1 VSTTS
6 PSAGPSTT
14 GSALATTG
22 SALPTTGSAAATMGS
37 ALGADADRRLTY
49 TPAADVWD
57 EMLAAPGE
65 PRAHWVPLV
74 RWLRGQGKTEMAR
87 RWEQGRRLIHEN
99 GVTYNVYGDPRG
111 MHRPWELD
119 ALPLV
124 VSSAEWSR
132 VEHALAQRARVL
144 NLVLADLYGPQRL
157 VRDGLLPPELVY
169 ANPAFLRP
177 CHGITL
183 PGDIALHV
191 YAADLARASDGG
203 FWVIADRTQAPSG
216 AGYALE
222 NRIVVSRT
230 LPEIFRENR
239 VQRLAAFF
247 GTLRDTLRGLA
258 LRHRENPRIVLLTPG
273 PYNETY
279 FEHAYLARYLGFT
292 LVEGADLTV
301 RDSVVYLKTL
311 GGLEPVDVI
320 MRRLD
325 DAFCDPLSLRTD
337 SSLGVAGLM
346 QAVRANNVV
355 VANSLGSGVVET
367 AALMAFLPSLCKH
380 LLDEELAMPSV
391 ATWWCGHDEAL
402 DYVVEHLDE
411 LVIKPAFPVFGHEPI
426 FGSALSAAARD
437 DLLARVRAR
446 PHEYVAQEQVALST
460 APVWT
465 QEGLQPR
472 HVVLRTFGVANGD
485 DYRIM
490 PGGLARVATSRDS
503 LVVSMQ
509 RGGGSKDTWIGSDGP
524 VSAMTL
530 LRPPGAPIELTRG
543 GSELPSRVADNL
555 FWLGRYIER
564 AEGTVRL
571 LRVILARLADEASGS
586 EVPELTT
593 LLAALAGHVGLEEGL
608 APPVGDFDAA
618 TRERAVLDFLRAHAP
633 ARALRPTL
641 ASAQRLASILRD
653 QISLDT
659 WRVLNQ
665 LADHLPSR
673 TALHG
678 VTLGDALERMNE
690 LVLGLAA
697 FNGLSVENMTR
708 GQGWRFT
715 DIGRRIERALFLVT
729 LCQETMITPD
739 ADETRI
745 LEALLETADCA
756 ITYRRRYLGTVQPA
770 PVLDLLFTDETNPRS
785 LVFQVRALAEHVER
799 LPRSGGEALRTTEER
814 TAIAAL
820 ARLRMARP
828 EELAAVGLHGER
840 VQLADM
846 LADLGNEVIT
856 LSDTITQSYLSHAAT
871 TRALSGYAFGG
882 AV

>member
-1 VSTTS
+1 MSTTS
-6 PSAGPSTT
+6 PSADPR
-14 GSALATTG
+14 
-22 SALPTTGSAAATMGS
+22 P
-37 ALGADADRRLTY
+37 DADRRLAY
-49 TPAADVWD
+49 APAADVWD

-65 PRAHWVPLV
+65 PRPHWAPIV
-74 RWLRGQGKTEMAR
+74 RWLRGEGRTEMAR

-119 ALPLV
+119 AVPLV
-124 VSSAEWSR
+124 VSSGEWAWL
-132 VEHALAQRARVL
+132 EHALAQRARVL
-144 NLVLADLYGPQRL
+144 NLVLADLYGPQQL
-157 VRDGLLPPELVY
+157 LHDGLLPPELVY

-177 CHGITL
+177 CHGVAL
-183 PGDIALHV
+183 PGGVALHV
-191 YAADLARASDGG
+191 YAADLARAADGR

-230 LPEIFRENR
+230 LPEIFRECR

-247 GTLRDTLRGLA
+247 GTIRDTLRALA
-258 LRHRENPRIVLLTPG
+258 HRHRENPRIVLLTPG

-320 MRRLD
+320 LRRLD
-325 DAFCDPLSLRTD
+325 DAFCDPLSLRSD
-337 SSLGVAGLM
+337 SSLGVAGLV
-346 QAVRANNVV
+346 QAVRAGNVV

-391 ATWWCGHDEAL
+391 ATWWCGHEDAL
-402 DYVVEHLDE
+402 AYVVDNLES
-411 LVIKPAFPVFGHEPI
+411 LVIKPAFPVVGHEPI
-426 FGSALSAAARD
+426 FGSALAAAARD
-437 DLLARVRAR
+437 ELLARVRAR
-446 PHEYVAQEQVALST
+446 PHEYVAQEQVTLST

-465 QEGLQPR
+465 RDGLQPR
-472 HVVLRTFGVANGD
+472 HVVLRTFGIATGD
-485 DYRIM
+485 GYRVM
-490 PGGLARVATSRDS
+490 PGGLARVATSRES

-509 RGGGSKDTWIGSDGP
+509 RGGGSKDTWVGSEGP

-530 LRPPGAPIELTRG
+530 LRPAGAPIELTRG

-555 FWLGRYIER
+555 FWLGRYVER

-571 LRVILARLADEASGS
+571 LRSVLARLADEASGS
-586 EVPELTT
+586 EVPELPI
-593 LLAALAGHVGLEEGL
+593 LLAALAAHAGLEDDL
-608 APPVGDFDAA
+608 VAPDLDADPA
-618 TRERAVLDFLRAHAP
+618 MRERAVLDFLRAHAP
-633 ARALRPTL
+633 PRALRPTL
-641 ASAQRLASILRD
+641 AAAQRLASISRD
-653 QISLDT
+653 QLSLDT

-665 LADHLPSR
+665 LENYLPAR
-673 TALHG
+673 DAVHG
-678 VTLGDALERMNE
+678 LTVGDAIERMNQ
-690 LVLGLAA
+690 LVLAMAA
-697 FNGLSVENMTR
+697 FNGLTLENMTR

-715 DIGRRIERALFLVT
+715 DLGRRLERAFFLIAVFRH
-729 LCQETMITPD
+729 TMVVPCR
-739 ADETRI
+739 DETRL
-745 LEALLETADCA
+745 LEALLETADSA

-770 PVLDLLFTDETNPRS
+770 PVLDLLATDETNPRA

-799 LPRSGGEALRTTEER
+799 LPRAGGEALRTAEER

-820 ARLRMARP
+820 ARLRMAAP
-828 EELAAVGLHGER
+828 AELAAIGLHGER
-840 VQLADM
+840 VQLR
-846 LADLGNEVIT
+846 DLLRQLGEELVT
-856 LSDTITQSYLSHAAT
+856 LSDTITESYLSHAAA
-871 TRALSGYAFGG
+871 TRALAGYGVGG
-882 AV
+882 PA

>member
-1 VSTTS
+1 MSTTS
-6 PSAGPSTT
+6 PSAGSRP
-14 GSALATTG
+14 
-22 SALPTTGSAAATMGS
+22 
-37 ALGADADRRLTY
+37 DADRRLAY
-49 TPAADVWD
+49 TPTADVWD

-65 PRAHWVPLV
+65 PRPHWRPLV
-74 RWLRGQGKTEMAR
+74 RWLRGQGQSEMAR
-87 RWEQGRRLIHEN
+87 RWDLGRRLIHEN

-132 VEHALAQRARVL
+132 LDHALAQRAHLL
-144 NLVLADLYGPQRL
+144 NLVLLDLYGPQRF

-177 CHGITL
+177 CHGVAF
-183 PGDIALHV
+183 PGDVALHV
-191 YAADLARASDGG
+191 YAADLARAADGQ

-230 LPEIFRENR
+230 LPDIFRECR

-247 GTLRDTLRGLA
+247 GTLRDGLRALA

-320 MRRLD
+320 LRRLD
-325 DAFCDPLSLRTD
+325 DAFCDPLSLRSD

-346 QAVRANNVV
+346 QAVRAKNVV
-355 VANSLGSGVVET
+355 VANGLGSGVVET
-367 AALMAFLPSLCKH
+367 AALMAFLPRLCKH
-380 LLDEELAMPSV
+380 VLGEELAMPSV
-391 ATWWCGHDEAL
+391 ATWWCGHADAL
-402 DYVVEHLDE
+402 DYVVEHLE
-411 LVIKPAFPVFGHEPI
+411 SLVIKPAFPIFGHEPI
-426 FGSALSAAARD
+426 FGSALSARARD
-437 DLLARVRAR
+437 ELLTRVRAR

-465 QEGLQPR
+465 QDGMQPR
-472 HVVLRTFGVANGD
+472 HVVLRAFGVANGGA
-485 DYRIM
+485 YRVM
-490 PGGLARVATSRDS
+490 PGGLARVATSRES

-509 RGGGSKDTWIGSDGP
+509 RGGGSKDTWVGSEGP
-524 VSAMTL
+524 VSSLSL
-530 LRPPGAPIELTRG
+530 LKPAGAEIELTRG

-555 FWLGRYIER
+555 FWLGRYVER

-571 LRVILARLADEASGS
+571 LRAVLARLADEASGS
-586 EVPELTT
+586 IVPELPI
-593 LLAALAGHVGLEEGL
+593 LLAALAGHAGLEGDLITPDLEA
-608 APPVGDFDAA
+608 APAM
-618 TRERAVLDFLRAHAP
+618 RERSVLDFLRAHAP
-633 ARALRPTL
+633 PRALRPTL
-641 ASAQRLASILRD
+641 ESAQRLASISRD

-665 LADHLPSR
+665 LEDYLPPRDAIRS
-673 TALHG
+673 L
-678 VTLGDALERMNE
+678 TLGDATERMNQ
-690 LVLGLAA
+690 LVLAMAA
-697 FNGLSVENMTR
+697 FNGLSLENMTR

-715 DIGRRIERALFLVT
+715 DIGRRLERSHFLITLF
-729 LCQETMITPD
+729 QHTMVVPC
-739 ADETRI
+739 ADETRL
-745 LEALLETADCA
+745 LEALLETADSA

-770 PVLDLLFTDETNPRS
+770 PVLDLLATDETNPRA
-785 LVFQVRALAEHVER
+785 LVYQIRALAEHVER
-799 LPRSGGEALRTTEER
+799 LPRAGGEALRTPEER

-820 ARLRMARP
+820 ARLRMAVP
-828 EELAAVGLHGER
+828 AELAAVGLHGER
-840 VQLADM
+840 VALADV
-846 LADLGNEVIT
+846 LGQLGDELVV
-856 LSDTITQSYLSHAAT
+856 LSNTITESYLSHAAA
-871 TRALSGYAFGG
+871 TRALPAWSTGG
-882 AV
+882 GTA

>member
-1 VSTTS
+1 MSTTS
-6 PSAGPSTT
+6 PSADPR
-14 GSALATTG
+14 
-22 SALPTTGSAAATMGS
+22 
-37 ALGADADRRLTY
+37 ADADRSLAY
-49 TPAADVWD
+49 TPTDDVWD

-65 PRAHWVPLV
+65 PRPHWAPVV
-74 RWLRGQGKTEMAR
+74 RWLRNQGRTEMAR
-87 RWEQGRRLIHEN
+87 RWELGRRLIHEN

-119 ALPLV
+119 AVPLV
-124 VSSAEWSR
+124 VSSAEWHR
-132 VEHALAQRARVL
+132 LERALAQRAHVL
-144 NLVLADLYGPQRL
+144 NLILTDLYGPQRL
-157 VRDGLLPPELVY
+157 LHDGLLPPEIVY

-177 CHGITL
+177 CHGVAL
-183 PGDIALHV
+183 PGDVALHV
-191 YAADLARASDGG
+191 YAADLARAADGR

-230 LPEIFRENR
+230 LPEVFRECR

-247 GTLRDTLRGLA
+247 GTLRDSLRGLA

-320 MRRLD
+320 LRRLD

-337 SSLGVAGLM
+337 SSLGVAALM
-346 QAVRANNVV
+346 QAVRAHNVV
-355 VANSLGSGVVET
+355 VANGLGSGVVET

-380 LLDEELAMPSV
+380 LLDEDLAMPSV
-391 ATWWCGHDEAL
+391 ATWWCGHADAL
-402 DYVVEHLDE
+402 AYVVEHLE
-411 LVIKPAFPVFGHEPI
+411 SLVIKPAFPIFGHEPI
-426 FGSALSAAARD
+426 FGSALSASMRS
-437 DLLARVRAR
+437 DLLDRLRAR

-465 QEGLQPR
+465 QDGLQPR
-472 HVVLRTFGVANGD
+472 HVVLRTFGVASD
-485 DYRIM
+485 DGYRVM
-490 PGGLARVATSRDS
+490 PGGLARVATSRES

-509 RGGGSKDTWIGSDGP
+509 RGGGSKDTWVGTDGP

-530 LRPPGAPIELTRG
+530 LPPPGAPIELTRG

-555 FWLGRYIER
+555 FWLGRYVER

-571 LRVILARLADEASGS
+571 LRSVLSRLADEASGS
-586 EVPELTT
+586 VVPELPI
-593 LLAALAGHVGLEEGL
+593 LLAALAAHAGLEDDL
-608 APPVGDFDAA
+608 VAPDLDADPA
-618 TRERAVLDFLRAHAP
+618 MRERAVLDFLRAHAP
-633 ARALRPTL
+633 TRALRPTL
-641 ASAQRLASILRD
+641 ASAQRLASISRD

-665 LADHLPSR
+665 LEDYLPPR
-673 TALHG
+673 NALRAL
-678 VTLGDALERMNE
+678 TLGDAIERMNQ
-690 LVLGLAA
+690 LVLAMAA
-697 FNGLSVENMTR
+697 FNGLTLENMTR

-715 DIGRRIERALFLVT
+715 DIGRRLERSFFLVT
-729 LCQETMITPD
+729 VLRHTMVAPCP
-739 ADETRI
+739 DETRL
-745 LEALLETADCA
+745 LEALLETADSA

-770 PVLDLLFTDETNPRS
+770 PVLDLLATDETNPRA
-785 LVFQVRALAEHVER
+785 LVFQVRAIAEHVER
-799 LPRSGGEALRTTEER
+799 LPRAGGEALRTAEER

-820 ARLRMARP
+820 ARLRMVVP

-840 VQLADM
+840 VQLADLLHD
-846 LADLGNEVIT
+846 LAGELVSISDAIT
-856 LSDTITQSYLSHAAT
+856 ESYLSHATAT
-871 TRALSGYAFGG
+871 RPLSGYG
-882 AV
+882 AGASG

>member
-1 VSTTS
+1 MSTTS
-6 PSAGPSTT
+6 PSADPR
-14 GSALATTG
+14 
-22 SALPTTGSAAATMGS
+22 P
-37 ALGADADRRLTY
+37 DADRSLGYAPTE
-49 TPAADVWD
+49 DVWD
-57 EMLAAPGE
+57 EMLVAPGQ
-65 PRAHWVPLV
+65 PRPHWTPVV
-74 RWLRGQGKTEMAR
+74 RWLRGQGRTEMAR

-119 ALPLV
+119 AVPLV
-124 VSSAEWSR
+124 VSPGEWSKLD
-132 VEHALAQRARVL
+132 HALAQRAHVL
-144 NLVLADLYGPQRL
+144 NLVLADLYGAQRL

-177 CHGITL
+177 CHGVAF

-191 YAADLARASDGG
+191 YAADLARAADGC

-230 LPEIFRENR
+230 LPEIFRECR

-320 MRRLD
+320 LRRLD
-325 DAFCDPLSLRTD
+325 DAFCDPLSLRSD
-337 SSLGVAGLM
+337 SSLGIAGLL

-355 VANSLGSGVVET
+355 VGNGLGSGVVET

-391 ATWWCGHDEAL
+391 ATWWCGHADAL
-402 DYVVEHLDE
+402 DYVVEHLE
-411 LVIKPAFPVFGHEPI
+411 SLVIKPAFPIFGHEPI
-426 FGSALSAAARD
+426 FGSALSARARE

-446 PHEYVAQEQVALST
+446 PHEYVAQEQVTLST
-460 APVWT
+460 APIWT
-465 QEGLQPR
+465 QNGLQPR
-472 HVVLRTFGVANGD
+472 HVVLRTFGVASGD
-485 DYRIM
+485 GYRIM
-490 PGGLARVATSRDS
+490 PGGLARVATSRES

-509 RGGGSKDTWIGSDGP
+509 RGGGSKDTWVGSDGP

-530 LRPPGAPIELTRG
+530 LRPAGAPMELTRG

-555 FWLGRYIER
+555 FWLGRYVER

-571 LRVILARLADEASGS
+571 LRSVLSRLADEASGS
-586 EVPELTT
+586 VVPELPI
-593 LLAALAGHVGLEEGL
+593 LLSALAAHAGLEDDLVSPDLEIE
-608 APPVGDFDAA
+608 PAA
-618 TRERAVLDFLRAHAP
+618 RERGVLDFLRAHAP
-633 ARALRPTL
+633 ARALRPTIG
-641 ASAQRLASILRD
+641 SAQRLASISRD

-665 LADHLPSR
+665 LEDYLPPR
-673 TALHG
+673 DAVRALT
-678 VTLGDALERMNE
+678 VGDAIERMNQ
-690 LVLGLAA
+690 LVLAMAA
-697 FNGLSVENMTR
+697 FNGLSLENMTR

-715 DIGRRIERALFLVT
+715 DIGRRLERSLFLLTLFQHTMVT
-729 LCQETMITPD
+729 PCR
-739 ADETRI
+739 DETRTEETRL
-745 LEALLETADCA
+745 LEALLETADSA

-770 PVLDLLFTDETNPRS
+770 PVLDLLVTDETNPRA
-785 LVFQVRALAEHVER
+785 LVYQVRALAEHVER
-799 LPRSGGEALRTTEER
+799 LPRAGGEALRTAEER

-820 ARLRMARP
+820 AQLRMAVP
-828 EELAAVGLHGER
+828 EELAGVGLHGER
-840 VQLADM
+840 VQLAD
-846 LADLGNEVIT
+846 LLGQLGEELMV
-856 LSDTITQSYLSHAAT
+856 LSDTVTQSYLSHAAT
-871 TRALSGYAFGG
+871 TRPLSGYGSGG
-882 AV
+882 PW

>member
-1 VSTTS
+1 MSTTS
-6 PSAGPSTT
+6 PSADPR
-14 GSALATTG
+14 
-22 SALPTTGSAAATMGS
+22 
-37 ALGADADRRLTY
+37 ADADRRLAY
-49 TPAADVWD
+49 TPTADVWD

-65 PRAHWVPLV
+65 PRPHWRPLV
-74 RWLRGQGKTEMAR
+74 RWLRGQGQSEMER
-87 RWEQGRRLIHEN
+87 RWDLGRRLIHEN

-132 VEHALAQRARVL
+132 LEHALAQRAHLL
-144 NLVLADLYGPQRL
+144 NLILLDLYGPQQL

-177 CHGITL
+177 CHGVAF
-183 PGDIALHV
+183 PGDVALHV
-191 YAADLARASDGG
+191 YAADLARAADGR

-230 LPEIFRENR
+230 LPEIFRECR

-247 GTLRDTLRGLA
+247 GTLRDGLRGLA

-320 MRRLD
+320 LRRLD
-325 DAFCDPLSLRTD
+325 DAFCDPLSLRSD

-346 QAVRANNVV
+346 QAVRAKNAV
-355 VANSLGSGVVET
+355 VANGLGSGVVET

-380 LLDEELAMPSV
+380 LLGEELAMPSV
-391 ATWWCGHDEAL
+391 ATWWCGHEEAL
-402 DYVVEHLDE
+402 DYVVEHLE
-411 LVIKPAFPVFGHEPI
+411 SLVIKPAFPIFGHEPI
-426 FGSALSAAARD
+426 FGSALSAHARRA
-437 DLLARVRAR
+437 LLDRVRAR

-460 APVWT
+460 APIWT
-465 QEGLQPR
+465 PDGMQPR
-472 HVVLRTFGVANGD
+472 HVVLRAFGVANGAA
-485 DYRIM
+485 YRVM
-490 PGGLARVATSRDS
+490 PGGLARVATSRES

-509 RGGGSKDTWIGSDGP
+509 RGGGSKDTWVGAEGP
-524 VSAMTL
+524 VSSMSL
-530 LRPPGAPIELTRG
+530 LKPAGAEIELTRG

-555 FWLGRYIER
+555 FWLGRYVER

-571 LRVILARLADEASGS
+571 LRAVLARLADEASGS
-586 EVPELTT
+586 VVPELPI
-593 LLAALAGHVGLEEGL
+593 LLAALAAHAGLE
-608 APPVGDFDAA
+608 GDLVTPDLEADPA

-641 ASAQRLASILRD
+641 ESAQRLASISRD

-665 LADHLPSR
+665 LEDYLPPRDAIRS
-673 TALHG
+673 L
-678 VTLGDALERMNE
+678 TLGEATERMNQ
-690 LVLGLAA
+690 LVLAMAA
-697 FNGLSVENMTR
+697 FNGLTLENMTR

-715 DIGRRIERALFLVT
+715 DIGRRLERSLFLIT
-729 LCQETMITPD
+729 LFNHTMVVPC
-739 ADETRI
+739 ADTLAGARETRL
-745 LEALLETADCA
+745 LEALLETADSA

-770 PVLDLLFTDETNPRS
+770 PVLDLLATDETNPRA
-785 LVFQVRALAEHVER
+785 LVFQIRALAEHVER
-799 LPRSGGEALRTTEER
+799 LPRAGGEALRTAEER

-820 ARLRMARP
+820 ARLRMAVP
-828 EELAAVGLHGER
+828 AELATVGLHGER
-840 VQLADM
+840 VALADILGQLGEE
-846 LADLGNEVIT
+846 LAV
-856 LSDTITQSYLSHAAT
+856 LSNTITESYLSHAAA
-871 TRALSGYAFGG
+871 TRALPAWAST
-882 AV
+882 

>member
-1 VSTTS
+1 MSTTS
-6 PSAGPSTT
+6 S
-14 GSALATTG
+14 
-22 SALPTTGSAAATMGS
+22 PTDSR
-37 ALGADADRRLTY
+37 ADAEPRLAY
-49 TPAADVWD
+49 APAADVWD
-57 EMLAAPGE
+57 EMLAAPGQ
-65 PRAHWVPLV
+65 PRPHWAPVV
-74 RWLRGQGKTEMAR
+74 RWLRVQGRTEMAR

-119 ALPLV
+119 AVPLV
-124 VSSAEWSR
+124 VSSGEWSR
-132 VEHALAQRARVL
+132 LERALAQRAHVL
-144 NLVLADLYGPQRL
+144 NLVLTDLYGEQRL
-157 VRDGLLPPELVY
+157 VRDGLLPAELVY

-177 CHGITL
+177 CHGVAL
-183 PGDIALHV
+183 PGDVALHV
-191 YAADLARASDGG
+191 YAADLARAADGR

-230 LPEIFRENR
+230 LPEVFRECR

-247 GTLRDTLRGLA
+247 GTLRDGLRGLA

-320 MRRLD
+320 LRRMD

-346 QAVRANNVV
+346 QAVRARNVV

-391 ATWWCGHDEAL
+391 ATWWCGHEDAL
-402 DYVVEHLDE
+402 DYVVEHLE
-411 LVIKPAFPVFGHEPI
+411 SLVIKPAFPVFGLEPI
-426 FGSALSAAARD
+426 FGSALSAAAREA
-437 DLLARVRAR
+437 LLARVRAR

-465 QEGLQPR
+465 RDGLQPR
-472 HVVLRTFGVANGD
+472 HVVLRTFGVASADG
-485 DYRIM
+485 YRVM
-490 PGGLARVATSRDS
+490 PGGLARVATSRES

-509 RGGGSKDTWIGSDGP
+509 RGGGSKDTWVGADGP

-555 FWLGRYIER
+555 FWLGRYVER

-571 LRVILARLADEASGS
+571 LRAVLSRLADEASGS
-586 EVPELTT
+586 EVPELPI
-593 LLAALAGHVGLEEGL
+593 LLAALAAHAGLEDDL
-608 APPVGDFDAA
+608 IAPDYDANA
-618 TRERAVLDFLRAHAP
+618 AMRERAVLDFLRAHAP
-633 ARALRPTL
+633 TRALRPTL
-641 ASAQRLASILRD
+641 ASAQRLASISRD

-665 LADHLPSR
+665 LEDYLPPR
-673 TALHG
+673 DQVRALG
-678 VTLGDALERMNE
+678 LGEAIERMNQ
-690 LVLGLAA
+690 LVLAMAA
-697 FNGLSVENMTR
+697 FNGLSLENMTR

-715 DIGRRIERALFLVT
+715 DIGRRIERSLFLVT
-729 LCQETMITPD
+729 FFRHTMVVPCR
-739 ADETRI
+739 DETRL
-745 LEALLETADCA
+745 LEALLETADSA

-770 PVLDLLFTDETNPRS
+770 PVLDLLATDETNPRA
-785 LVFQVRALAEHVER
+785 LVYQVRALAEHVER
-799 LPRSGGEALRTTEER
+799 LPRAGGEALRTAEER
-814 TAIAAL
+814 IAIAAL
-820 ARLRMARP
+820 ARLRMAVP
-828 EELAAVGLHGER
+828 AELAAIGLHGER
-840 VQLADM
+840 VQLADLLQQLSSE
-846 LADLGNEVIT
+846 LAS
-856 LSDTITQSYLSHAAT
+856 LSDAVTQSYLSHAAT
-871 TRALSGYAFGG
+871 TRPLPGYGMGG
-882 AV
+882 PA